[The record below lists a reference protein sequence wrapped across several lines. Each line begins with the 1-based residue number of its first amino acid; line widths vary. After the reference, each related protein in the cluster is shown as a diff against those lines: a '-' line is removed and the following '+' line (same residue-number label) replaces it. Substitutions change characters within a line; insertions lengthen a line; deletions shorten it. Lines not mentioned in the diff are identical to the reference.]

1 MTHPRI
7 RDIREEIVQEAIQGN
22 VALWLARGWELQPAE
37 GSEFLLHIPWLG
49 VWSESTDTR
58 LARKLQASWA
68 SHGESRERQL
78 CEVPN
83 RLEETLG
90 RHYSLAQIC
99 PVFYLNGRE
108 REWELLPERER
119 RRARDEKVDE
129 VIRLGPSILLLVG
142 FSNVKEIVH
151 VLVDELPE
159 VNTDIRFVVANA
171 NEDLL
176 TSLAEELLAR
186 RPEMVERVRGLSWS
200 LQQLANRA
208 SEVVAAEALPGT
220 NIRVRDK
227 VVSIEDVLQREGPID
242 QDFVI
247 VTVRD
252 LEAPPEEVETSEVV
266 ESFMAG
272 RSFPWAALSRN
283 ALWKR
288 HFATGSPYDAVRDA
302 LQARRAGGAAP
313 VTCLSIAAERGGGLT
328 TLMQEIA
335 YRSAQEGYPA
345 LFKRGE
351 ADTVDYEALRTYLEH
366 VQHTRDGIHPAVLVI
381 DDADSASN
389 NAAGIPDLPQRLA
402 RDGRH
407 AVFVRG
413 IRLRPGQTLDDQ
425 FFSENRL
432 PGSTSKVEQI
442 WYREPIRERLTND
455 EVDSLYKWAS
465 AYWPSASLDALKH
478 AAETWASDW
487 ESEGDLPPL
496 LVCLYVLLRD
506 QFGQPAQLGRHLV
519 SKVEILLKELRTYF
533 QEKEDTDTTGPV
545 LSGEDL
551 RLAVDM
557 LRSSFGRGE
566 APVSDSTLR
575 PSKEVHRPAPEIVSR
590 AFVLLCMLG
599 ALRLVLPKRLLATI
613 LHVPTLEN
621 RAAVRELE
629 DLDLVSE
636 FLNPADQHSGMH
648 ARDAYYTVASSVGVR
663 HPSFGQLAL
672 DYLLANGNAHLLQG
686 AEDWLT
692 EVQKIAPGK
701 LSHGYP
707 IKVLIP
713 IFRRLSAS
721 REDVE
726 FAETVSQKLLR
737 LQKVWGSHYH
747 QWLFATNQADNL
759 LEVLD
764 QIPDA
769 VARQSASIL
778 HTRGITR
785 YKSCSRSRPLDACR
799 ERYQKASE
807 DLELAYDKAI
817 TEHEGEHPANIVT
830 SHGLLYLGWSS
841 QERHRTDD
849 GGDPREAERAR
860 EAAKRYLREG
870 IRLRPDNPYAAFGL
884 AEMLIE
890 DCEEFSADLSDANAA
905 ATYGNLLAEAFELLQ
920 YRPDATVAEDWED
933 LQRRAIGLLEGNASH
948 AATKRLREAKE
959 DLWRALEALRILH
972 GRFPLAVTVDEREVK
987 DLREA
992 WEILGEAHAESER
1005 ESTLSDLLRY
1015 GVFTSM
1021 PDRIHDPAFHKRYSL
1036 VSRLEGSRFLENPV
1050 LLYDYAMLACQSGE
1064 YSLAER
1070 LFRRLRRGRR
1080 FLEVPLERAVPLYVP
1095 DSDGKDALI
1104 VQLRLASTDELG
1116 RGWGRVQS
1124 PESMRVTIPLST
1136 QDFKAAGLPVEPGSV
1151 VTARVRVR
1159 SAGLFAEPVKAT
1171 RSRERARK

>member
-1 MTHPRI
+1 MTHPTI
-7 RDIREEIVQEAIQGN
+7 RDIRGEIVQEAIQGN
-22 VALWLARGWELQPAE
+22 VALWLASDWELEPAE
-37 GSEFLLHIPWLG
+37 GFELLLDLPWLG
-49 VWSESTDTR
+49 VWSESTDRR
-58 LARKLQASWA
+58 LARELQARWA
-68 SHGESRERQL
+68 SDGESPERQL

-99 PVFYLNGRE
+99 PVFYLRGRE
-108 REWELLPERER
+108 REWERLPERER

-129 VIRLGPSILLLVG
+129 VIRLGPSVLLLVG
-142 FSNVKEIVH
+142 FSKVKEIVR
-151 VLVDELPE
+151 VLLDELPE

-171 NEDLL
+171 NEELL
-176 TSLAEELLAR
+176 TSLAEKLLAR
-186 RPEMVERVRGLSWS
+186 RREIVGRVRGLSWS
-200 LQQLANRA
+200 LQQLADKA
-208 SEVVAAEALPGT
+208 SEVVATEALQGT
-220 NIRVRDK
+220 HIRVRNE

-252 LEAPPEEVETSEVV
+252 LGVPPEASETSELV

-288 HFATGSPYDAVRDA
+288 HFEKESPYDCVRDV
-302 LQARRAGGAAP
+302 LQARRARRAAP
-313 VTCLSIAAERGGGLT
+313 VTCLSIAAERGSGLT
-328 TLMQEIA
+328 TLLQEIA

-345 LFKRGE
+345 LLRRGE
-351 ADTVDYEALRTYLEH
+351 AGTVDYEALRTYLEH

-413 IRLRPGQTLDDQ
+413 IRLRPGQALDDQ

-432 PGSTSKVEQI
+432 PGSSSKVEQI
-442 WYREPIRERLTND
+442 WCREPIRERLTND
-455 EVDSLYKWAS
+455 EVDSLCKWAS
-465 AYWPSASLDALKH
+465 AYWPSASLDALEH
-478 AAETWASDW
+478 AAETWARDW
-487 ESEGDLPPL
+487 EGEGDPPPL

-506 QFGQPAQLGRHLV
+506 QFDQPAQLGRHLV
-519 SKVEILLKELRTYF
+519 SKVESLLKELETYS

-551 RLAVDM
+551 ALAVDL
-557 LRSSFGRGE
+557 LRSSFGKGE
-566 APVSDSTLR
+566 ASVSDSTLQF
-575 PSKEVHRPAPEIVSR
+575 SKEVHRPAPGSVSR
-590 AFVLLCMLG
+590 TFVLLCMLG

-613 LHVPTLEN
+613 LHVPALEN

-629 DLDLVSE
+629 ALDLVSE
-636 FLNPADQHSGMH
+636 FQNPADQHSGMN

-663 HPSFGQLAL
+663 HPSFGKLAL
-672 DYLLANGNAHLLQG
+672 DYLLSNGNTDLLQG

-692 EVQKIAPGK
+692 EVQKIGPGK
-701 LSHGYP
+701 LSDGYP

-726 FAETVSQKLLR
+726 FAESVSQKLLR
-737 LQKVWGSHYH
+737 LQRVWGSHYH
-747 QWLFATNQADNL
+747 QWLFAAKQADNL

-785 YKSCSRSRPLDACR
+785 YKSCSRPLPLDACR

-841 QERHRTDD
+841 QERHRTDE
-849 GGDPREAERAR
+849 GGDPREAERTR
-860 EAAKRYLREG
+860 EKAKKYLRDG

-890 DCEEFSADLSDANAA
+890 DCEECATDFSDANAA

-920 YRPDATVAEDWED
+920 YRPDATVAENWED
-933 LQRRAIGLLEGNASH
+933 LQRRAIGLLEGQSSH
-948 AATKRLREAKE
+948 AAIERLREAKE
-959 DLWRALEALRILH
+959 DLWRALEALQILE
-972 GRFPLAVTVDEREVK
+972 GRFPLAVTVDQREVTA
-987 DLREA
+987 LRGA
-992 WEILGEAHAESER
+992 WKILGEAHPESER

-1021 PDRIHDPAFHKRYSL
+1021 PDRIREPAYHKRYSL

-1050 LLYDYAMLACQSGE
+1050 LLYDYAMLAYQSGE
-1064 YSLAER
+1064 YSIAEG

-1080 FLEVPLERAVPLYVP
+1080 FLEVPLERAVPLYAP
-1095 DSDGKDALI
+1095 DSDGKEALI
-1104 VQLRLASTDELG
+1104 VRLRLVRTDELG
-1116 RGWGRVQS
+1116 RGWGSVQR
-1124 PESMRVTIPLST
+1124 PESMGVTIPLST
-1136 QDFKAAGLPVEPGSV
+1136 QDFRAAGSPVTPGSV
-1151 VTARVRVR
+1151 VTARVRVQ
-1159 SAGLFAEPVKAT
+1159 SAGLFAEPVN
-1171 RSRERARK
+1171 SRRARQRIRR